1 MAHRSTFSIFW
12 NVKREKKYTN
22 TFLECWLYRYLAFTE
37 RKIGIFRACINLARV
52 DDKHGAVIGTQI
64 HSGSSSSSGGMGS
77 FTKCHV
83 ERQTKLLS
91 FRWYEIVT
99 TFRSQQ
105 IETNGNWICYHY
117 SACHEITTRNWTVAM
132 LHRTFRKFAT
142 EEKKIWKLGARKK
155 ENKNTRKVVI
165 VCIMCW
171 QGMKIYANKWMLF
184 VSINGIFSIEM
195 RYTLHSRHNE
205 VKHNK

>member
-1 MAHRSTFSIFW
+1 MW
-12 NVKREKKYTN
+12 REKKKYTN

-37 RKIGIFRACINLARV
+37 RKIGYIGIFRACVNLARV
-52 DDKHGAVIGTQI
+52 DDKYGAW
-64 HSGSSSSSGGMGS
+64 SSSIGGMGS

-117 SACHEITTRNWTVAM
+117 SACHEITTRNREQSQCCIEHFKS
-132 LHRTFRKFAT
+132 LQQ
-142 EEKKIWKLGARKK
+142 KKKQIWKLGARKK
-155 ENKNTRKVVI
+155 ENKNTQKVVI

-195 RYTLHSRHNE
+195 RCTLHSRHNE

>member
-142 EEKKIWKLGARKK
+142 EEKKMMKTWCKK
-155 ENKNTRKVVI
+155 KGKQKHSKGCYCLYYVLTGNEDICEQMDVI
-165 VCIMCW
+165 CV
-171 QGMKIYANKWMLF
+171 NKWDF
-184 VSINGIFSIEM
+184 FNWNAVH
-195 RYTLHSRHNE
+195 TAQPP
-205 VKHNK
+205 